1 VFSFEQLQVG
11 CLQFGGFFK
20 EGFLKLKFWFFH
32 VLDLQEFSRNQSLK
46 EFKLFSFVPLL
57 L

>member
-1 VFSFEQLQVG
+1 MFSFEQLQVG